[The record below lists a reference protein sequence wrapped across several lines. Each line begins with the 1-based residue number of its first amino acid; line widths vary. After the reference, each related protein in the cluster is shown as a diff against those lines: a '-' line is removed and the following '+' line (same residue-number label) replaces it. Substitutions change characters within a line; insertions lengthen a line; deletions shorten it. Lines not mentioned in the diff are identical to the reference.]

1 MEYFKVKSQ
10 KSCICFIKVINI
22 KTPLMFTK
30 TSKGANLMILL
41 DKTNHKI

>member
-10 KSCICFIKVINI
+10 KCICFIKAINI
-22 KTPLMFTK
+22 RLPLMFTK